1 MRLYIYI
8 YILGRGGGEVV
19 RKRNRRLI
27 SDTLALD
34 ETGLREIISLH
45 ETLRS
50 D

>member
-1 MRLYIYI
+1 MYIYI
-8 YILGRGGGEVV
+8 YWDEEGEVA

-45 ETLRS
+45 ETPRS